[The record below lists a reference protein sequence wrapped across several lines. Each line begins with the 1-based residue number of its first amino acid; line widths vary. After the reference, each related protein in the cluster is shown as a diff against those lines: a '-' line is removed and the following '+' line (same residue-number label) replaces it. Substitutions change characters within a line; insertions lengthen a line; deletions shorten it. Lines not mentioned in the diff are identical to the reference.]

1 MFSLLRTDN
10 DTADCGLCAGY
21 RETNEELQAAMLK
34 AGPSGCGDQ
43 GDLVAGTEVITLTI
57 YYKEL

>member
-1 MFSLLRTDN
+1 MWATQCQPGQQDGMTVVVLVVL
-10 DTADCGLCAGY
+10 A
-21 RETNEELQAAMLK
+21 LQAAMLE